1 MYGIKYLGKHSYS
14 DLGITMAPGREIGI
28 PNKKKILVS
37 IPFSNEEFDFSE
49 IYGSQTYEPR
59 TLKYPFNIQDTT
71 KERMITKK
79 TKILNWLM
87 NSHGKQKLYDDVYP
101 GYYFLAEI
109 EGSTSFSENWAD
121 GILTVTFKAYPFMI
135 AELPEGNDIWDS
147 FNFEL
152 DVAQIVDFEVNG
164 NIEVTLINA
173 GVPDVIPEITC
184 SSQMTIIKD
193 GISYTIVPGITK
205 DEDFMLRSGENAI
218 KIIGNGTISFKF
230 FKELI

>member
-14 DLGITMAPGREIGI
+14 DLGITMAPGCEIGI
-28 PNKKKILVS
+28 PNKKKILVNV
-37 IPFSNEEFDFSE
+37 PFSNEEYDFSE

-59 TLKYPFNIQDTT
+59 TLKYHFNIKDTT

-152 DVAQIVDFEVNG
+152 DVAQKTSFTVNG
-164 NIEVTLINA
+164 TLEVILINA
-173 GVPDVIPEITC
+173 GTPDVIPEITC
-184 SSQMTIIKD
+184 SSQMEVIKD
-193 GISYTIVPGITK
+193 GISYTIATGTTK
-205 DEDFMLRSGENAI
+205 DEDFMLKSGENDL
-218 KIIGNGTISFKF
+218 KITGYGTISFKF